1 MADDDKAQ
9 QGWWGGLAGGL
20 AVVLVGLVFLLR
32 NLGIRLPFAGLHN
45 WWALFILV
53 GAVPLLVQAVASY
66 RKAGQVT
73 PAVLHA
79 LLSAAAVLL
88 VATIFLMD
96 LNLGTWWPLF
106 VIYGGLWTMVG
117 AGKRSKPAA

>member
-1 MADDDKAQ
+1 
-9 QGWWGGLAGGL
+9 
-20 AVVLVGLVFLLR
+20 
-32 NLGIRLPFAGLHN
+32 
-45 WWALFILV
+45 
-53 GAVPLLVQAVASY
+53 
-66 RKAGQVT
+66 
-73 PAVLHA
+73 
-79 LLSAAAVLL
+79 VLL